1 MKRDAIKTRI
11 HTRGTLCRA
20 PGMTA
25 VALLGLTL
33 AACTGHH
40 KPYKG
45 CVDFEGVPLGVD
57 YVAFNSF
64 TDSGVTMTVDLF
76 QWSNGTWVTGNQT
89 RADSDQMAGG
99 SGKDMNLNNVNLRFD
114 FGPWGAEDLTVA
126 VGEYGGNINLR
137 VNGDHQNFQNFP
149 DVHGTTIGGVTVSVA
164 GGAQNQLG
172 TLSLSGQ
179 VDSFS
184 IGGQELWIDDVCS

>member
-1 MKRDAIKTRI
+1 MTDDAISKRMI
-11 HTRGTLCRA
+11 SRATL
-20 PGMTA
+20 GVGLGILSLM
-25 VALLGLTL
+25 ALSG
-33 AACTGHH
+33 CTSPH

-45 CVDFEGVPLGVD
+45 CVDFESVPLGVN

-76 QWSNGTWVTGNQT
+76 QWSNGTWVTGNQA
-89 RADSDQMAGG
+89 RADDDQMAGG
-99 SGKDMNLNNVNLRFD
+99 SGKDINLNNVNLRFD

-137 VNGDHQNFQNFP
+137 INGDHRNFQNFP
-149 DVHGTTIGGVTVSVA
+149 DINGATVGGVQVSVS

-172 TLSLSGQ
+172 TLTLTGQ
-179 VDSFS
+179 IDDFS